1 MPIQPNCPTAG
12 ITGREGS
19 LQRLEAVTSAS
30 SSGMCTRSAAKRP
43 RAFAIAPAARPSPPA
58 HARWLSPSDVTFPGS
73 IACVLPE
80 MHPVFAPW
88 GWHWP
93 RSGLGGGARS
103 AVSAHH
109 ACAMARHSGH
119 TSRRWIGGRSQVP
132 LPRNARFW
140 VAVIWHGAKRRA
152 KYPLMV
158 LWYLWYSGY
167 SISDRA
173 KKD

>member
-1 MPIQPNCPTAG
+1 MAYPRLRPRVFAMTDTTSRSTAG

-19 LQRLEAVTSAS
+19 LQRLEAVGSAS

-43 RAFAIAPAARPSPPA
+43 AALSIPRAARPSPPA

-73 IACVLPE
+73 IVCVLPE

-93 RSGLGGGARS
+93 RSGLGGPGGARS

-140 VAVIWHGAKRRA
+140 VAVILHGAKRRVFLTSMHA
-152 KYPLMV
+152 
-158 LWYLWYSGY
+158 G
-167 SISDRA
+167 
-173 KKD
+173 

>member
-12 ITGREGS
+12 KTEREGR
-19 LQRLEAVTSAS
+19 LQRLEAVASAS
-30 SSGMCTRSAAKRP
+30 SSGMCARSAAKRL

-103 AVSAHH
+103 AVSAPH

-119 TSRRWIGGRSQVP
+119 TSRRWIGGRLQLP
-132 LPRNARFW
+132 LPRNARIW
-140 VAVIWHGAKRRA
+140 VAVILHGAKRRVFLTSMHA
-152 KYPLMV
+152 
-158 LWYLWYSGY
+158 G
-167 SISDRA
+167 
-173 KKD
+173 